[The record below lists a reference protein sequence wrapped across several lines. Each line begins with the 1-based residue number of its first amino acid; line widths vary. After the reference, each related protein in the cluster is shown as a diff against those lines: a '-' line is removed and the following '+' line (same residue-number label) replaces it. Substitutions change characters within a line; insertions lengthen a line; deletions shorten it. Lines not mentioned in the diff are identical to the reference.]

1 MNSYEKLSNDAMRY
15 LIQTRFKEYDSYSF
29 EETCEMCNCNKKS
42 PNHEANCTKLQGIHT
57 TLHNYMVNHLVSKL
71 KKYHAREVNKENNNR
86 LPNNKKPDILLEF
99 KGRKYYL
106 DIGFTVDPKKYY
118 DFKINIYSRHTPI
131 EIVPIIFGKDCTIYE
146 KSELFLR

>member
-1 MNSYEKLSNDAMRY
+1 
-15 LIQTRFKEYDSYSF
+15 
-29 EETCEMCNCNKKS
+29 
-42 PNHEANCTKLQGIHT
+42 
-57 TLHNYMVNHLVSKL
+57 MVNHLVSKL

-118 DFKINIYSRHTPI
+118 DFKINKYSRHTPI